1 MPSSAAPSAD
11 ETRHAAAR
19 DSLPSRTKDGHATGG
34 AEDPHRPPPH
44 ALPSRLDDEAR
55 GASATLPRRLDAAL
69 VKLCPG
75 RRRQELRAAIGEGRV
90 SVDGI
95 SDGLLPT
102 TTVRPFCRIALDGI
116 IVHERRAYYVLL
128 NKPAGVVS
136 ATRDAAAVCAVDILA
151 RSGQPTD
158 SSTQAADL
166 VAWRGELCI
175 AGRLDRWTTGL
186 LLLTNDGRFARRVT
200 DGGGSVEKEYRVA
213 TRLPIDDLGAAV
225 AAFAGGLY
233 LPDNQRTCRPAK
245 LSQVAGVAGE
255 GADRTYLVTLCE
267 GKRHQV
273 KCMVNA
279 VSGGANRVV
288 ALHRSRV
295 GGLVLDEAALPA
307 GAWRLLTEEEVRRLD
322 GAPTAAEERRGGTAA
337 GAA

>member
-1 MPSSAAPSAD
+1 MAAGQWRRSTAWPLVFRSTTWAQRG
-11 ETRHAAAR
+11 RHA
-19 DSLPSRTKDGHATGG
+19 PQSRRHHRRGIGCG
-34 AEDPHRPPPH
+34 A
-44 ALPSRLDDEAR
+44 
-55 GASATLPRRLDAAL
+55 
-69 VKLCPG
+69 
-75 RRRQELRAAIGEGRV
+75 
-90 SVDGI
+90 
-95 SDGLLPT
+95 
-102 TTVRPFCRIALDGI
+102 
-116 IVHERRAYYVLL
+116 
-128 NKPAGVVS
+128 
-136 ATRDAAAVCAVDILA
+136 CAV
-151 RSGQPTD
+151 
-158 SSTQAADL
+158 
-166 VAWRGELCI
+166 
-175 AGRLDRWTTGL
+175 
-186 LLLTNDGRFARRVT
+186 
-200 DGGGSVEKEYRVA
+200 
-213 TRLPIDDLGAAV
+213 GAAV
-225 AAFAGGLY
+225 ATFAGGLY

-322 GAPTAAEERRGGTAA
+322 GAPFAAEERRGGTAA